1 MPKHVQ
7 SFHENSIHET
17 ARIGWVNLQNIYVG
31 HMEPYLMSTVV
42 QSKDLG
48 SIVVP
53 ICGTTH
59 KFELPQWYTNNFP
72 ISHYHPGMFEFFY
85 WNSL

>member
-1 MPKHVQ
+1 
-7 SFHENSIHET
+7 
-17 ARIGWVNLQNIYVG
+17 
-31 HMEPYLMSTVV
+31 MSTVV
-42 QSKDLG
+42 QSKELV

-72 ISHYHPGMFEFFY
+72 ISHHHLGMFEFFIGIAY
-85 WNSL
+85 DWHLLYPDQATLS